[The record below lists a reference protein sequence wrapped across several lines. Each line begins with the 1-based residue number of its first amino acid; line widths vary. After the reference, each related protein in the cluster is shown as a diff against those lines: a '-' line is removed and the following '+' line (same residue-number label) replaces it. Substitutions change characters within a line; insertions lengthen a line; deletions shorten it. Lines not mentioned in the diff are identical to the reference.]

1 MGDKFYRRL
10 VILYGVYYMALGAS
24 GYTSVFLAGRGM
36 NNAEIGLLLSVPPLI
51 AMTASPLWGYAGD
64 RARYKRS
71 VLAAAFLLTGA
82 ACFFFDRVEGFLP
95 LMALMC
101 AYSVFSQGINP
112 ISQTVSIEYSA
123 GTKWGFGPIRMAGS
137 IAYQLM
143 ALALGF
149 VLSGSMPQLFRIMA
163 VIYCFSSAYSL
174 LLPPVA
180 GHQHAQKRVSPFL
193 LLRDRR
199 ILLLLAMGFCGKTSS
214 MFGVSFMNKY
224 VQEVFHSNQIMSILA
239 FFAVLL
245 EIPFLLFS
253 KKLMRKLSVT
263 RWVLLGFALTGVRF
277 IGIALTR
284 SLPVM
289 IALQLT
295 QVAVMACFEFYTS
308 LYMNAIA
315 PKELK
320 GSVQSINVLTT
331 FGLTQLTG
339 SMLGGFLAERFGLQA
354 TFGIYGAV
362 QVVAFAAFFLPAVRA
377 RDMEWPE
384 GI

>member
-1 MGDKFYRRL
+1 MGDRYYRRL
-10 VILYGVYYMALGAS
+10 VILYGVYFLALGAS

-36 NNAEIGLLLSVPPLI
+36 NNAQIGLIMSVPPLI
-51 AMTASPLWGYAGD
+51 AMAASPVWGYAGD

-71 VLAAAFLLTGA
+71 VLAVAFLLTGA
-82 ACFFFDRVEGFLP
+82 ASFFFDRVEGFLP

-101 AYSVFSQGINP
+101 CYSICSQGLNP
-112 ISQTVSIEYSA
+112 IAQTISMEYSA
-123 GTKWGFGPIRMAGS
+123 GTKWGFGPIRMSGS

-149 VLSGSMPQLFRIMA
+149 ILSGSMPQLFRIMA
-163 VIYCFSSAYSL
+163 VIYCFCGAYSL

-180 GHQHAQKRVSPFL
+180 GHQHAKERVSPFL
-193 LLRDRR
+193 LLKDRR
-199 ILLLLAMGFCGKTSS
+199 ILLLLAMCFCGKTTS
-214 MFGVSFMNKY
+214 MFGMSFLNKHL
-224 VQEVFHSNQIMSILA
+224 QEVFQSNRIMSVLA
-239 FFAVLL
+239 FLAVLL

-253 KKLMRKLSVT
+253 KKFMRRLSVT
-263 RWVLLGFALTGVRF
+263 QWVLLGFALTGVRF

-284 SLPVM
+284 SLPVL
-289 IALQLT
+289 IVLQLAA
-295 QVAVMACFEFYTS
+295 VAVMACFEFYPS

-339 SMLGGFLAERFGLQA
+339 SMLGGFLAERLGLQA
-354 TFGIYGAV
+354 TFGVYGAV
-362 QVVAFAAFFLPAVRA
+362 QIIALAAFFLPAARA
-377 RDMEWPE
+377 KDMAWPQE
-384 GI
+384 L